1 MKMTLRTINIILFI
15 FCFNPLFGQTN
26 VLIPNKGI
34 EGISIVIDSSKISDV
49 FKIYGT
55 DYKISERKL
64 TKDYRYEEIGL
75 IFSINPYDKNQIV
88 RSISIQAP
96 FQAQTKNGIVLN
108 ESTMKDVWDTYDRGC
123 FTSKYYAWNS
133 QDGISFYI
141 RKEPN
146 KEGYDIDE
154 KIYKIEI
161 NNDGDF
167 RSPSRV
173 NFEFN
178 EEPIDNKIKELIS
191 ILNSDNLNFEQ
202 LNSFWEKEKTTEKK
216 YYGLEKRTNF
226 KRNLNN
232 GLTQESIE
240 LRMVGTFYDLN
251 IIKKNNDL
259 AYLKLIDNKE
269 QKTVIERREIPETEN
284 IDFDIFVY
292 GTFCGVGGTP
302 PDKCQEMLSLVGENN
317 YEQLSNWL
325 KSDNPEIATYGY
337 IGIDFL
343 NQKRMDIL
351 PTEAEKMEQ
360 LRKSEIQLNTCQGC
374 YFGVTEKISDVLTK
388 KNLKQIYRSFEQSGW
403 LE

>member
-1 MKMTLRTINIILFI
+1 M
-15 FCFNPLFGQTN
+15 
-26 VLIPNKGI
+26 
-34 EGISIVIDSSKISDV
+34 IDSSKISDV

-55 DYKISERKL
+55 DYKISEKKL
-64 TKDYRYEEIGL
+64 TKNYRYDEIGL
-75 IFSINPYDKNQIV
+75 TFSINPFDKNQIV
-88 RSISIQAP
+88 RSISVQEP
-96 FQAQTKNGIVLN
+96 FTARTKNGIVLN
-108 ESTMKDVWDTYDRGC
+108 ESTMKDVWDTYDKGC

-146 KEGYDIDE
+146 KKGYDIDE

-161 NNDGDF
+161 NNDRDF

-178 EEPIDNKIKELIS
+178 KEPIDNKIKELIS
-191 ILNSDNLNFEQ
+191 ILNSDNLNFER
-202 LNSFWEKEKTTEKK
+202 LNSFWEKEKANEKK

-251 IIKKNNDL
+251 IIKQNDEL

-269 QKTVIERREIPETEN
+269 QKTVLERREIPEIEN
-284 IDFDIFVY
+284 TNFDIFTY

-302 PDKCQEMLSLVGENN
+302 PDKCQEMLSLVRENN
-317 YEQLSNWL
+317 YQQLANWL
-325 KSDNPEIATYGY
+325 RSINPEIATYGY

-343 NQKRMDIL
+343 NQKGMDIL
-351 PTEAEKMEQ
+351 PTETEKMEQ

-388 KNLKQIYRSFEQSGW
+388 KNLKQIYRSFEQNGW
-403 LE
+403 IK